1 MSDKKFYIQKYK
13 RNSSGS
19 WVADGTKKSLED
31 DFGFCRYLS
40 LSGMNARGKQ
50 KNVYEE
56 TYVESDA
63 ARVWFADT
71 AAREQPKITLSLV
84 FFGDD
89 PQLSSS
95 KSDAELTLAAEKSWN
110 EFYDWIEGGL
120 LEWYDDYRQRK
131 MLLYMTEACAPKADV
146 VKGVPYLK
154 CDVSLLSVFG
164 KSLNKDS
171 TTINEY
177 LGIE

>member
-13 RNSSGS
+13 RNESGA
-19 WVADGTKKSLED
+19 WEADGAKKSLED
-31 DFGFCRYLS
+31 DFGYCRYLS

-50 KNVYEE
+50 KNLYTE
-56 TYVESDA
+56 TYAESDS

-71 AAREQPKITLSLV
+71 AAREQPKITLSLA

-89 PQLSSS
+89 PQSSS
-95 KSDAELTLAAEKSWN
+95 DKDVTELVLAAENSWN

-131 MLLYMTEACAPKADV
+131 LLVYMQEACTPKNDEI
-146 VKGVPYLK
+146 KGVPYLK
-154 CDVSLLSVFG
+154 CEVPLLNVFG
-164 KSLNKDS
+164 KSFDKDS